1 MKELYDQLAKIEPFA
16 ILTKRELE
24 LLVEDSTLIR
34 LNEGDALFQ
43 PGGANDGIYLVLSGG
58 VKLLRNYSEHHQLI
72 LEFFAPGELA
82 LEDGGFKEVAHCLE
96 ARAMVESE
104 VLKINFKTIKKLLN
118 SNSKFVETCLE
129 VFSQLLNSYR
139 ERLEAMVFM
148 NTEARLANA
157 LMALARKFGKKDEK
171 GTLIDLKI
179 THQDLADFIA
189 SSRETVSLVLS
200 QFRRKRLILNRVRW
214 IIIPDL
220 KALRKILEI

>member
-1 MKELYDQLAKIEPFA
+1 MKELYEQLARVKLFT
-16 ILTKRELE
+16 ILSKRELE
-24 LLVEDSTLIR
+24 SLVEDSTLIK
-34 LNEGDALFQ
+34 LNEGGALFQ

-58 VKLLRNYSEHHQLI
+58 IKLLRNYSEQRQLI
-72 LEFFAPGELA
+72 LEFFSPGELA
-82 LEDGGFKEVAHCLE
+82 VEDGGFKEVAHYLE
-96 ARAMVESE
+96 ARSMVESE
-104 VLKINFKTIKKLLN
+104 ILKINFKSIKRLLI
-118 SNSKFVETCLE
+118 SNSKFVESCLE
-129 VFSQLLNSYR
+129 VFSQALNSYR

-157 LMALARKFGKKDEK
+157 LITLARKFGKRDEK
-171 GTLIDLKI
+171 GTLIDLKV

-220 KALRKILEI
+220 KALRKILEF